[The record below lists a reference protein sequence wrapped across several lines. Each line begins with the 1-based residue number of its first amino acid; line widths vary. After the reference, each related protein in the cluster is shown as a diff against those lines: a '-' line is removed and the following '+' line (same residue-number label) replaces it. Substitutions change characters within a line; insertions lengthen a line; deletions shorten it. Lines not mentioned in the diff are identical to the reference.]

1 MKAKQNKV
9 DSIRQFFTSFTAES
23 LLLHFQTIIC
33 HPSNQ
38 KFTHRIEYLIG
49 EMFAIPERS
58 YGSKPATMSDIQSFM
73 DDHEGYLNK
82 SFSNLED
89 FVGFDQNKL
98 IPFFWNRNRYYFFY
112 SLYERPYESWKEL
125 TEAMTGPDLDELP
138 GFTAFKK
145 QLIRSLEWQTELLL
159 AITGMEESKQ
169 HSESIYIPSQDFI
182 DRICPFFKNQ
192 FKDSQDL
199 KLGQL
204 KNIGRTNLL
213 KSATQMGKFLNQ
225 FSIFIAGTHYTIY
238 PQLHLQILLKEALKL
253 IMADRRNH
261 DSFMENFRVRLQQ
274 ITRAVF
280 KKQTQVYALL
290 AESHEEDF
298 LHGIAD
304 HTFWIDKNK
313 LILFKAVDFTG
324 GKDIGKQLNQ
334 LIIEIEGALQKI
346 GKEQV
351 VGIHRAR
358 KERMLG
364 LIVEHLQ
371 IHVILIYEAFDWS
384 FALYLKENKAWDKT
398 YFFSMM
404 DIRAILENLSSP
416 IDFLKFLGEEKYL
429 QANATVSKY
438 DEFHDRFVWFLRNNN
453 SYITIGTETDVVHF
467 PPHRWSLNHAEKTFR
482 HLHVFYDVYY
492 EVETKFPGTFSQ
504 VEEYRHNVYTLTDP
518 IDFETCYL
526 SRLPHRFVWIYL
538 PTEPITLDYNEFWS
552 GAALFGPMLADYIAR
567 LGESFS
573 GLLNSQD
580 ILEFDILIAPTNFL
594 IRDKEHFPFLLE
606 HLSDISEV
614 KPYKFVTL
622 PVGKRHVRTYLIF
635 DFQHSHNI
643 FNTEENQGERN
654 LLIDFLDSVAFLRN
668 QKLPEIEKTLTKMV
682 DDVAPIGKKGYAVD
696 RLSVDNPDIQMYSS
710 PIKPS
715 KTDESIARRTVAQYL
730 RKKEYPAGV
739 YKMESAK
746 NLLEDVYDFLQNLL
760 ETEIIKYD
768 EGFIVFACQQLEQ
781 NEGKIENRKLTAG
794 MRANRRLDYSALDS
808 LKAGMHKDSW
818 VGSAIRLLIHTA
830 LKSRMK
836 GRRSPTDCDWSYLLG
851 LAVETILVATNYEF
865 IKHNLVDIEIFVDE
879 HYGIK
884 VEDKDL
890 EMDFA
895 SFSHKDV
902 EKKMSYA
909 IKEFEKASG
918 ITNFPEEDQT
928 DEYNE
933 RILNKE
939 KGLDNLF
946 LEQFEIKYSNI
957 ILVLYILSKMEL
969 PPASEFPVH
978 TMERQLLL
986 QEIQSK
992 IIIEIDISDI
1002 DKTVS
1007 FLTLKEGIFPNDKF
1021 LYFGAMLRNKERITV
1036 CPLIE
1041 LSDGSIMFGR
1051 EYVDS
1056 SMKIW
1061 NEVFQGS
1068 FPWVLEQN
1076 SKLNK
1081 FMKEIKGR
1089 KAKWLE
1095 KKSEEKAIAAIGK
1108 KYVECNIDN
1117 FKRLSTAFKT
1127 REACGEIDLLC
1138 LLPMSKNVF
1147 VFDCKNLVKTH
1158 GLYQAKRNIQDF
1170 FTSKDSYYNL
1180 LLRKKKFISKN
1191 LSVVLA
1197 HFDIEDPLNWKVKE
1211 GFIVNNIHYAAFYGD
1226 AKVDFVDVE
1235 HLKEYLLA
1243 VEKFEPTI

>member
-1 MKAKQNKV
+1 MA
-9 DSIRQFFTSFTAES
+9 
-23 LLLHFQTIIC
+23 HFQTIIC

-49 EMFAIPERS
+49 EMFAIPEKN
-58 YGSKPATMSDIQSFM
+58 YGMKPVTMSDIQSFM
-73 DDHEGYLNK
+73 DDHERYLNK

-112 SLYERPYESWKEL
+112 SLYERPYESWKDL
-125 TEAMTGPDLDELP
+125 AEAMTGSDLDEIP
-138 GFTAFKK
+138 GFATFKK
-145 QLIRSLEWQTELLL
+145 QLVSSLEWQTELLL
-159 AITGMEESKQ
+159 AISSMEESKQ
-169 HSESIYIPSQDFI
+169 HFESIYIPSQDFF
-182 DRICPFFKNQ
+182 DRICPFFKRQ
-192 FKDSQDL
+192 FKDSEGL

-204 KNIGRTNLL
+204 KNSGRTNLL

-225 FSIFIAGTHYTIY
+225 FSILIAGTHYTIY
-238 PQLHLQILLKEALKL
+238 PQLHLQILLRKASGL
-253 IMADRRNH
+253 IMADRRNN
-261 DSFMENFRVRLQQ
+261 DSFMENFRFRLQQ

-290 AESHEEDF
+290 AESHEENF
-298 LHGIAD
+298 LQGIAD

-313 LILFKAVDFTG
+313 LILFKAADFTR
-324 GKDIGKQLNQ
+324 GKGIGKQLNQ
-334 LIIEIEGALQKI
+334 LIVEIEEALQKI
-346 GKEQV
+346 GKEQA
-351 VGIHRAR
+351 VGIYRAR
-358 KERMLG
+358 RERMLG

-371 IHVILIYEAFDWS
+371 IHVVLIYEAFDWP

-398 YFFSMM
+398 WLFSMM

-429 QANATVSKY
+429 HANATVSKY
-438 DEFHDRFVWFLRNNN
+438 DEFHDRFVWFLHNNN
-453 SYITIGTETDVVHF
+453 SYITIGAETDVVHF
-467 PPHRWSLNHAEKTFR
+467 PPHRWSLNHAERTFR

-504 VEEYRHNVYTLTDP
+504 IEEYRHNVYTLTDP

-526 SRLPHRFVWIYL
+526 SKLPDRFVWVYL
-538 PTEPITLDYNEFWS
+538 PTDPMTLNYNEFWS

-573 GLLNSQD
+573 ELLNSQH

-594 IRDKEHFPFLLE
+594 IRDKEHFSFLQE
-606 HLSDISEV
+606 YLSEISEV
-614 KPYKFVTL
+614 NPYKFVTL
-622 PVGKRHVRTYLIF
+622 PVGNRHARTYFIF

-643 FNTEENQGERN
+643 FNTEENHGERN
-654 LLIDFLDSVAFLRN
+654 LLIDFLGSVAFLRN
-668 QKLPEIEKTLTKMV
+668 QKLPEIERALAKMV

-710 PIKPS
+710 PIKPT
-715 KTDESIARRTVAQYL
+715 KTDESVARRIVAQNL
-730 RKKEYPAGV
+730 RKKKYTPDV
-739 YKMESAK
+739 YRMEAAK
-746 NLLEDVYDFLQNLL
+746 ELLEDVYDFLQSLL
-760 ETEIIKYD
+760 EAEVVKYD

-818 VGSAIRLLIHTA
+818 VGSAIRLMIHTA
-830 LKSRMK
+830 LKSGMK
-836 GRRSPTDCDWSYLLG
+836 GRRAPTDCDWSYLLG
-851 LAVETILVATNYEF
+851 LAVETTLVATNYEF

-879 HYGIK
+879 NYAIK
-884 VEDKDL
+884 IEDKDL
-890 EMDFA
+890 EVDFA
-895 SFSHKDV
+895 SFSHKDS

-909 IKEFEKASG
+909 VREFEKASG
-918 ITNFPEEDQT
+918 VTDFPEEDQT
-928 DEYNE
+928 EEYNE

-939 KGLDNLF
+939 TGLDNLF
-946 LEQFEIKYSNI
+946 LEQFEVKYSNI

-969 PPASEFPVH
+969 PSAGEFPVH
-978 TMERQLLL
+978 VMERQLLL
-986 QEIQSK
+986 HEIRSK

-1002 DKTVS
+1002 DKTIS
-1007 FLTLKEGIFPNDKF
+1007 FLTLKEGVFPNDKF

-1041 LSDGSIMFGR
+1041 LTDGSIMFGR

-1061 NEVFQGS
+1061 NEVFQGN

-1076 SKLNK
+1076 SKLTK
-1081 FMKEIKGR
+1081 FMKEIKRR

-1095 KKSEEKAIAAIGK
+1095 KKSEEKAVAAIGR

-1117 FKRLSTAFKT
+1117 FKRLSSTFKS
-1127 REACGEIDLLC
+1127 REVCGEIDLLC
-1138 LLPMSKNVF
+1138 VLLESKTVF
-1147 VFDCKNLVKTH
+1147 VFDCKNLVRTH

-1170 FTSKDSYYNL
+1170 FTSKDSYYKIL
-1180 LLRKKKFISKN
+1180 VRKKEFISKN
-1191 LSVVLA
+1191 LSLILA
-1197 HFDIEDPLNWKVKE
+1197 HFDIEDPSGWKVKE
-1211 GFIVNNIHYAAFYGD
+1211 GFIVNKVHYAAFYAD
-1226 AKVDFVDVE
+1226 ARVDFVDVE
-1235 HLKEYLLA
+1235 HLEEYLLA